1 MRVIETKDSAFDE
14 TIYIRKLKVIKREM
28 KSCDD
33 LMHIFLC
40 PGLLIIKF
48 KFCLVGGEKVLN
60 LFVLMVK
67 SALITCDCST
77 QMITSKI

>member
-14 TIYIRKLKVIKREM
+14 AIYIRKLKVIKREM

-40 PGLLIIKF
+40 LGLLNKF

-67 SALITCDCST
+67 
-77 QMITSKI
+77 